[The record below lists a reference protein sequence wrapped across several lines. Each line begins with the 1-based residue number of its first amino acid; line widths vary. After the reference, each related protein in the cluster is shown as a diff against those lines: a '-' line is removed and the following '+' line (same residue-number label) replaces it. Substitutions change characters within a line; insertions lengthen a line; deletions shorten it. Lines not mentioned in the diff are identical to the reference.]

1 MEQNRNDGSKETR
14 DQFISEISMLIS
26 AISMGFVGLMVDFL
40 SGFPTYSIVLFRG
53 VFGTFFL
60 TIWMTKTGAFSKTF
74 LKYNFKLHW
83 KNLVILILIY
93 PLGILFYFLNIQ
105 VSGYAIAAFLLYMN
119 GIILLGIEYIT
130 KEEETIPR
138 INILSFFLAI
148 AGVLVIME
156 VWEGSILLNSLLF
169 GFGSAIF
176 LAINIFIRKMMYKRR
191 YRSEGAGRDDE
202 GAFDTFLAWWATIT
216 LIIFFLPL
224 GASDLLRLS
233 LLDLFVCLL
242 LGLIPTALAFIL
254 YNIGIKNDKT
264 GNVIILGYFEPFVAI
279 INTAIFLQKFSIF
292 TVLGGGLIIIANI
305 IVIRKSKRSKRIDI
319 TK

>member
-1 MEQNRNDGSKETR
+1 MEQNKNDGSEKTK

-26 AISMGFVGLMVDFL
+26 AVSMGFVGLMVDFL

-60 TIWMTKTGAFSKTF
+60 TLWMMKTGAFSKTF
-74 LKYNFKLHW
+74 LKNNFKLHW
-83 KNLVILILIY
+83 KNLAILILIY

-130 KEEETIPR
+130 KEEETIPK

-148 AGVLVIME
+148 FGVLVIME
-156 VWEGSILLNSLLF
+156 VWEGSLLLNSLLF
-169 GFGSAIF
+169 GLGSAVF

-191 YRSEGAGRDDE
+191 YRSEGIGRDDE

-216 LIIFFLPL
+216 LIIFFLPF
-224 GASDLLRLS
+224 GASDLFRLS

-242 LGLIPTALAFIL
+242 LGLFPTALAFIL

-264 GNVIILGYFEPFVAI
+264 GNVIILGYFEPFVAT